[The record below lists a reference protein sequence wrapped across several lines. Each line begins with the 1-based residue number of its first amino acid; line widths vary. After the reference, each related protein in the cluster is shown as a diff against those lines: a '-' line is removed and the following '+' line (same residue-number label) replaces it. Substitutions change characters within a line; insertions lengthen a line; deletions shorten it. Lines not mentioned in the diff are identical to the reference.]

1 MLSGLRDAAAATRLF
16 RKALTVPSH
25 PQPSVINTDQA
36 RLSWAA
42 ISRVNKEG
50 ILRHRC
56 RHQPIQYVNN
66 MLEPD
71 HRAIKRRVTAKQ
83 GFRSRGAAN
92 DPGMRGHAHDPE
104 GAGEALERF
113 GWSATNSVHQQAVRS
128 GCTTRRAVHGGV
140 TGGAD
145 RRSRLLSTPR
155 SPPGPAPESVL
166 AARLWPRERR
176 RSHRRSGAAALPRS
190 PRGGGPHAAP
200 RPVPL
205 SACNSGVTRHG
216 IGLMVLAGRR
226 PHPAGQPSPAH
237 IPTPHV

>member
-1 MLSGLRDAAAATRLF
+1 MGATLRNHRESPRGLTRVHADVHRTVDAGARRLAKPGPGATRP
-16 RKALTVPSH
+16 RRAARGRVDAHTVTSLVKTPRAIH
-25 PQPSVINTDQA
+25 PRRDGVDRGGAWPAA
-36 RLSWAA
+36 R
-42 ISRVNKEG
+42 
-50 ILRHRC
+50 
-56 RHQPIQYVNN
+56 
-66 MLEPD
+66 EPD
-71 HRAIKRRVTAKQ
+71 PRIATA
-83 GFRSRGAAN
+83 
-92 DPGMRGHAHDPE
+92 
-104 GAGEALERF
+104 
-113 GWSATNSVHQQAVRS
+113 
-128 GCTTRRAVHGGV
+128 RRAAMDRA
-140 TGGAD
+140 TGRAD

-216 IGLMVLAGRR
+216 IGLMVCAGSRR
-226 PHPAGQPSPAH
+226 LPAGQASPAH

>member
-1 MLSGLRDAAAATRLF
+1 MTRPPCSPWRIARRDGGLASLPARRISCGCGASRPSRIAAWTY
-16 RKALTVPSH
+16 S
-25 PQPSVINTDQA
+25 
-36 RLSWAA
+36 
-42 ISRVNKEG
+42 
-50 ILRHRC
+50 
-56 RHQPIQYVNN
+56 
-66 MLEPD
+66 
-71 HRAIKRRVTAKQ
+71 
-83 GFRSRGAAN
+83 RSRGRTPHRGCWRTAAREARPRC
-92 DPGMRGHAHDPE
+92 DAHTVTSLVKTSRAIHPRRDGVGRGGAWPAAREPDTRIGTARHAAMD
-104 GAGEALERF
+104 R
-113 GWSATNSVHQQAVRS
+113 ATGR
-128 GCTTRRAVHGGV
+128 
-140 TGGAD
+140 AD

-216 IGLMVLAGRR
+216 IGLMVCAGGRR
-226 PHPAGQPSPAH
+226 LPAGQASPAH